1 MERELGIASMRS
13 EKRNWAFGLIAAL
26 IFSAPMALFGLAPL
40 HAASVKNG
48 DPCSP
53 VGATFKQSG
62 VTFVCTKSGSSG
74 IWKSKMKTASKE
86 AAEESFV
93 MPKVVGM
100 NLQLAQDL
108 LQSKGSF
115 VLDQEDFKG
124 LSRIQVLDSN
134 WKVCAQTPSA
144 GKRVGVSTVVTLS
157 SVKLTEKC

>member
-1 MERELGIASMRS
+1 MSVKNRIWAS
-13 EKRNWAFGLIAAL
+13 GLSL
-26 IFSAPMALFGLAPL
+26 TLVFSAQMMLFGLAPL
-40 HAASVKNG
+40 NAASIKNG

-62 VTFVCTKSGSSG
+62 VTFVCSKSGSAG
-74 IWKSKMKTASKE
+74 VWKSKKKSSSKDT
-86 AAEESFV
+86 AEESFV

-124 LSRIQVLDSN
+124 LSRFQVLDSN
-134 WKVCAQTPSA
+134 WKVCAQLPAA
-144 GKRVGVSTVVTLS
+144 GKKVGVSTVVTLS
-157 SVKLTEKC
+157 SVKLSEKC